1 MDIGAVQKSVQ
12 PLAVAAPVAPVEK
25 PAEHREIIQAVKALN
40 ATEMFGQ
47 EKRAFTTTTQRH
59 YAVSNWW
66 MTENPSS
73 MKGGVDE
80 AIGTLMLPKPCQS
93 GNQESGGAAREPL
106 QHHVEQKAAVAR
118 PISD

>member
-47 EKRAFTTTTQRH
+47 ENELVFQMDRQVHKMVIRVVNRKTQEVISQIPPEYVLRL
-59 YAVSNWW
+59 Y
-66 MTENPSS
+66 E
-73 MKGGVDE
+73 D
-80 AIGTLMLPKPCQS
+80 
-93 GNQESGGAAREPL
+93 GAGR
-106 QHHVEQKAAVAR
+106 
-118 PISD
+118 